1 MYAGASWVG
10 KVVGTAE
17 HLEWSA
23 RASCERKGRG
33 EDRKEVAH
41 SSKDKDGNVTRGR
54 EREGEIDG
62 DRDRGKPYR

>member
-23 RASCERKGRG
+23 RASREREG
-33 EDRKEVAH
+33 EARAGKRLR
-41 SSKDKDGNVTRGR
+41 SWKDKDGNVTRGGKR
-54 EREGEIDG
+54 EREMDG
-62 DRDRGKPYR
+62 DGDRGKPYR